1 MHYLISGLSI
11 LHRQSDVFLS
21 RRLSDLKLNA
31 TQFAYLMCLCEHP
44 GSSQEQLSSLMRIDK
59 GSVSK
64 SIHQLAEQGYV
75 TQAISETDKRQY
87 ELFPSEKTLA
97 LYPRFHELVMEYEKS
112 ITQDLTP
119 IEADILKNLIEKLT
133 ENI

>member
-1 MHYLISGLSI
+1 MHYLISSFSI

-21 RRLSDLKLNA
+21 RKLADFGLNA

-64 SIHQLAEQGYV
+64 SIHQLVDLGYITYTV
-75 TQAISETDKRQY
+75 SETDKRQY
-87 ELFPSEKTLA
+87 KLFPSDKTLA
-97 LYPRFHELVMEYEKS
+97 LHPAFLELVLEYEGF
-112 ITQDLTP
+112 ITKDLTP
-119 IEADILKNLIEKLT
+119 IETDILRNLLEKLT
-133 ENI
+133 DNI